1 MQLALRLKRL
11 HSPLLMGCLVCLS
24 ACSSARS
31 ARPAE
36 TKGAPDELVGL
47 WGSESLL
54 GPLVKGELTV
64 DGRMTQWRARI
75 GGFDVPVRAADRTV
89 SFTLPGQ
96 SGEFRGQLRDAGKQ
110 IAGHWIQGAG
120 PYPYN
125 NRYASPVE
133 LVEVAPRVW
142 RGTVNPLEQRISF
155 YLQVDRSSAGGLTAF
170 IRNPEANLFRGRTW
184 DVQVNDR
191 AVLLSNKNQRLEGKL
206 DRDNQLLWLGV
217 LDGQPPL
224 AFSRRDRS
232 TAVGFYPRASPS
244 EYAYQVPIAENDGW
258 KVGSQSDA
266 GLDARRISELV
277 VKILNATPSLSNPVN
292 IHSLL
297 IARHGKL
304 VLEEYFYGFEKHRA
318 HDMRSASKTYAS
330 VLVGMVHDHSPTF
343 GPDSAV
349 YPLFKKYEAF
359 SNWDQRK
366 AKMKVRD
373 LLQMTTGYYCD
384 DADDAAPGAEDNM
397 QNQNKQPDWYK
408 YTLDLPMASDPGGDQ
423 AVYCSIDSNLAMGT
437 VRQVT
442 GEWIPDFFNAH
453 FAKPLQIT
461 SYFMN
466 LMPTGEAYGGG
477 GLYLRPRDELKLGQ
491 LYLSGGVWNGQR
503 LVSEQ
508 WVRESLSLRAHF
520 KQRMDIDVDHGYGYA
535 WHTRPLQVG
544 GRVVRDYYAGGNG
557 GQLVI
562 VIPDLDMVVA
572 MNGGDYG
579 EGRKFFRWE
588 IELLPQYIL
597 AAAIQ

>member
-1 MQLALRLKRL
+1 
-11 HSPLLMGCLVCLS
+11 
-24 ACSSARS
+24 
-31 ARPAE
+31 
-36 TKGAPDELVGL
+36 
-47 WGSESLL
+47 
-54 GPLVKGELTV
+54 
-64 DGRMTQWRARI
+64 MTQWRARI

-258 KVGSQSDA
+258 KVGSLSDA

-349 YPLFKKYEAF
+349 YPLFKKYEPF

-408 YTLDLPMASDPGGDQ
+408 YTLDLPMVSDPGGDQ

-453 FAKPLQIT
+453 FAKPMQIT

>member
-1 MQLALRLKRL
+1 M
-11 HSPLLMGCLVCLS
+11 
-24 ACSSARS
+24 
-31 ARPAE
+31 
-36 TKGAPDELVGL
+36 
-47 WGSESLL
+47 
-54 GPLVKGELTV
+54 GPLVKGELTL
-64 DGRMTQWRARI
+64 DGRITQWRARVA
-75 GGFDVPVRAADRTV
+75 GFDVPVRVTENTV
-89 SFTLPGQ
+89 TFTLPEQ
-96 SGEFRGQLRDAGKQ
+96 SEFRGHLRDSGKQ

-125 NRYASPVE
+125 NRYASPTE

-155 YLQVDRSSAGGLTAF
+155 YLQVDRSSSGGLSAF
-170 IRNPEANLFRGRTW
+170 IRNPEANLFRRRTW
-184 DVQVNDR
+184 DVQVNDG
-191 AVLLSNKNQRLEGKL
+191 AVLLSNQDQRLEGRL
-206 DRDNQLLWLGV
+206 DRENHLLWLGV

-232 TAVGFYPRASPS
+232 TAVGFYPRATTS

-258 KVGSQSDA
+258 KVGSLSDA
-266 GLDARRISELV
+266 GLDPSRISELV
-277 VKILNATPSLSNPVN
+277 QKILAAAPSLSNPVN

-304 VLEEYFYGFEKHRA
+304 VLEEYFYGYDKNRA

-330 VLVGMVHDHSPTF
+330 VLVGMAHDHNPTF

-349 YPLFKKYEAF
+349 YPLFKKYEPF

-384 DADDAAPGAEDNM
+384 DSDDAAPGAEDNV

-408 YTLDLPMASDPGGDQ
+408 YTLDLPMASEPGGDL

-442 GEWIPDFFNAH
+442 GEWLPDFFNHH
-453 FAKPLQIT
+453 FAKPLGIT

-477 GLYLRPRDELKLGQ
+477 GLQLRPRDELKLGQ

-503 LVSEQ
+503 ILSEQ

-520 KQRMDIDVDHGYGYA
+520 QQRMDIDVDHGYGYG
-535 WHTRPLQVG
+535 WHTRPVRVG
-544 GRVVRDYYAGGNG
+544 GRVVRHYFAAGNG

-562 VIPDLDMVVA
+562 VIPDLDMVVV
-572 MNGGDYG
+572 MNGGDYA
-579 EGRKFFRWE
+579 EARKFFRFE

-597 AAAIQ
+597 AAAIH

>member
-1 MQLALRLKRL
+1 M
-11 HSPLLMGCLVCLS
+11 
-24 ACSSARS
+24 
-31 ARPAE
+31 
-36 TKGAPDELVGL
+36 
-47 WGSESLL
+47 
-54 GPLVKGELTV
+54 
-64 DGRMTQWRARI
+64 
-75 GGFDVPVRAADRTV
+75 
-89 SFTLPGQ
+89 
-96 SGEFRGQLRDAGKQ
+96 
-110 IAGHWIQGAG
+110 
-120 PYPYN
+120 
-125 NRYASPVE
+125 
-133 LVEVAPRVW
+133 
-142 RGTVNPLEQRISF
+142 
-155 YLQVDRSSAGGLTAF
+155 
-170 IRNPEANLFRGRTW
+170 
-184 DVQVNDR
+184 
-191 AVLLSNKNQRLEGKL
+191 
-206 DRDNQLLWLGV
+206 
-217 LDGQPPL
+217 
-224 AFSRRDRS
+224 
-232 TAVGFYPRASPS
+232 
-244 EYAYQVPIAENDGW
+244 
-258 KVGSQSDA
+258 
-266 GLDARRISELV
+266 
-277 VKILNATPSLSNPVN
+277 KILNATPSLSNPVN

>member
-184 DVQVNDR
+184 DVLQQES
-191 AVLLSNKNQRLEGKL
+191 A
-206 DRDNQLLWLGV
+206 
-217 LDGQPPL
+217 
-224 AFSRRDRS
+224 
-232 TAVGFYPRASPS
+232 
-244 EYAYQVPIAENDGW
+244 
-258 KVGSQSDA
+258 A
-266 GLDARRISELV
+266 G
-277 VKILNATPSLSNPVN
+277 
-292 IHSLL
+292 
-297 IARHGKL
+297 
-304 VLEEYFYGFEKHRA
+304 
-318 HDMRSASKTYAS
+318 
-330 VLVGMVHDHSPTF
+330 
-343 GPDSAV
+343 
-349 YPLFKKYEAF
+349 
-359 SNWDQRK
+359 RK
-366 AKMKVRD
+366 AR
-373 LLQMTTGYYCD
+373 
-384 DADDAAPGAEDNM
+384 
-397 QNQNKQPDWYK
+397 
-408 YTLDLPMASDPGGDQ
+408 S
-423 AVYCSIDSNLAMGT
+423 
-437 VRQVT
+437 
-442 GEWIPDFFNAH
+442 
-453 FAKPLQIT
+453 
-461 SYFMN
+461 
-466 LMPTGEAYGGG
+466 
-477 GLYLRPRDELKLGQ
+477 
-491 LYLSGGVWNGQR
+491 
-503 LVSEQ
+503 
-508 WVRESLSLRAHF
+508 
-520 KQRMDIDVDHGYGYA
+520 
-535 WHTRPLQVG
+535 
-544 GRVVRDYYAGGNG
+544 
-557 GQLVI
+557 
-562 VIPDLDMVVA
+562 
-572 MNGGDYG
+572 
-579 EGRKFFRWE
+579 
-588 IELLPQYIL
+588 
-597 AAAIQ
+597 